1 MDYTIT
7 NQIKKKESLDYLEG
21 FRDAS
26 LFIAEQVNNYWE
38 VGTPSHH
45 YSISNRL
52 THEFTKN
59 KIKTLSRV
67 VIRNLFEDLVDD
79 TEDLA
84 ETIERYTEDY
94 TNEILAAME
103 CHEASTHFEDYMN
116 KPIESQ
122 TSDTELPYENCMS
135 RHNDATSSIECLEC
149 NCLDCPYS
157 RG

>member
-26 LFIAEQVNNYWE
+26 LFIAEQVSNYWE

-52 THEFTKN
+52 THEFTKD
-59 KIKTLSRV
+59 KIKNSTRV
-67 VIRNLFEDLVDD
+67 SIRNLFEDLVDD

-84 ETIERYTEDY
+84 ETIERFTEDY
-94 TNEILAAME
+94 INEILAAME
-103 CHEASTHFEDYMN
+103 CHEASTHFEDFMN
-116 KPIESQ
+116 TPIESQ
-122 TSDTELPYENCMS
+122 TSDSEVE
-135 RHNDATSSIECLEC
+135 HEK
-149 NCLDCPYS
+149 
-157 RG
+157 

>member
-26 LFIAEQVNNYWE
+26 LFIAEQVSNYWE

-52 THEFTKN
+52 THEFTKK
-59 KIKTLSRV
+59 KINTLSRV

-94 TNEILAAME
+94 TNDILAAME
-103 CHEASTHFEDYMN
+103 CHEASTHFEDFMN
-116 KPIESQ
+116 EAIESQ
-122 TSDTELPYENCMS
+122 TSDSEVTHEK
-135 RHNDATSSIECLEC
+135 
-149 NCLDCPYS
+149 
-157 RG
+157 

>member
-26 LFIAEQVNNYWE
+26 LFIAEQVSDYWE
-38 VGTPSHH
+38 IGTPSHF

-59 KIKTLSRV
+59 KIKNSIRV
-67 VIRNLFEDLVDD
+67 TISQLFEDLVDD
-79 TEDLA
+79 TQDLA
-84 ETIERYTEDY
+84 ETIERFTEDY

-103 CHEASTHFEDYMN
+103 CHEASTHFEDFMN
-116 KPIESQ
+116 EPIESQ
-122 TSDTELPYENCMS
+122 TSDSEVPDEK
-135 RHNDATSSIECLEC
+135 
-149 NCLDCPYS
+149 
-157 RG
+157 

>member
-26 LFIAEQVNNYWE
+26 LFIAEQVSNYWE
-38 VGTPSHH
+38 VGTSSHH

-52 THEFTKN
+52 SHEFTKN
-59 KIKTLSRV
+59 KIETSSRV

-84 ETIERYTEDY
+84 ETIERFTEDY
-94 TNEILAAME
+94 TNEILSAME
-103 CHEASTHFEDYMN
+103 CHEASTHVEDYMN
-116 KPIESQ
+116 EPIESK
-122 TSDTELPYENCMS
+122 TSDSEVAHEK
-135 RHNDATSSIECLEC
+135 
-149 NCLDCPYS
+149 
-157 RG
+157 